1 MSVEFRQ
8 RTAGEILQMLRRRK
22 WLILLPILTMT
33 AAIGYVV
40 NKLPSVFESKTILA
54 VSAPTISEKVVQ
66 SLTEDDLSQR
76 LQTIR
81 TEVTSRNS
89 LEPMIVKYDLFKLE
103 RNAGEPMEMIIA
115 KMYKNIEVEVD
126 KNDED
131 QKVASFTIK
140 YRDRSP
146 EAARNVTAE
155 LASKYVNA
163 QILQSTE
170 VAKETRD
177 FLDTELAKAKQTLD
191 EKDRERLQVMMNN
204 VEILPEAVQ
213 GLIAQREGLQTREET
228 LSKEKEGLINE
239 KGRVLDSIRSLNSQ
253 MRLIED
259 FGEKE
264 TQDTAKQVGR
274 LENNPAYIT
283 LIQKRAELLSK
294 VENLKTV
301 RGLRDKH
308 PDVIAANNDVAK
320 LNNEIEELKKNVE
333 KNVADASQSTSRKAD
348 LQKKN
353 LEIEKQK
360 EEGKISL
367 IDQQITNKDND
378 LRANAG
384 QIQMIDEKINAS
396 PNVKV
401 ALEGI
406 NTQFQSAKQTYDE
419 LLKKKN
425 DAALQVNRE
434 SNAQGETVRVV
445 DAANLPS
452 SPVAPKKSVLT
463 AMGAGIGLAIGLF
476 LAGIFEIPRLFKIQ
490 SIEDAKHYTGLP
502 VLASVPPLLSYNEKT
517 WRNRSHY
524 LKVLMGVA
532 AAITAIPLIVMALQ
546 VTRVFERMIS

>member
-8 RTAGEILQMLRRRK
+8 RTAGEFFAMMKRRK

-54 VSAPTISEKVVQ
+54 VTAPTISEKVVQ
-66 SLTEDDLSQR
+66 SLTDEDLSQR

-81 TEVTSRNS
+81 TEVLSRNS
-89 LEPMIVKYDLFKLE
+89 LEPMIAKYDLFKLE
-103 RNAGEPMEMIIA
+103 RNAGTPMELIIE

-126 KNDED
+126 KDDND
-131 QKVASFTIK
+131 QKIASFSIK

-146 EAARNVTAE
+146 ESARNVTAE

-163 QILQSTE
+163 QVLQSTQTAE
-170 VAKETRD
+170 TTRD
-177 FLDTELAKAKQTLD
+177 FLDAELAKAKQILD
-191 EKDRERLQVMMNN
+191 EKDQERLKVMMNN
-204 VEILPEAVQ
+204 VDILPEAVQ
-213 GLIAQREGLQTREET
+213 GLIAQREGWQTSAVT

-259 FGEKE
+259 YGEKE
-264 TQDTAKQVGR
+264 SQDTAKQVGR

-283 LIQKRAELLSK
+283 LIQKRAELISK

-301 RGLRDKH
+301 KGLRDKH
-308 PDVIAANNDVAK
+308 PEVIAANNDVAK
-320 LNNEIEELKKNVE
+320 LNNEIELLKQNVE
-333 KNVADASQSTSRKAD
+333 KNVADASQSTSRKAE

-360 EEGKISL
+360 EEGKIAL
-367 IDQQITNKDND
+367 IDQQITNKDNE

-384 QIQMIDEKINAS
+384 QIQIIDEKINAS

-425 DAALQVNRE
+425 DASLQVNRE

-445 DAANLPS
+445 DPANLPS
-452 SPVAPKKSVLT
+452 S
-463 AMGAGIGLAIGLF
+463 
-476 LAGIFEIPRLFKIQ
+476 
-490 SIEDAKHYTGLP
+490 
-502 VLASVPPLLSYNEKT
+502 
-517 WRNRSHY
+517 
-524 LKVLMGVA
+524 
-532 AAITAIPLIVMALQ
+532 
-546 VTRVFERMIS
+546 

>member
-8 RTAGEILQMLRRRK
+8 RTAGEFFAMLKRRK

-54 VSAPTISEKVVQ
+54 VTAPTISEKVVQ
-66 SLTEDDLSQR
+66 SLTDDDLSQR

-81 TEVTSRNS
+81 TEVLSRNS
-89 LEPMIVKYDLFKLE
+89 LEPMIAKYDLFKLE
-103 RNAGEPMEMIIA
+103 RNAGTPMELIIE

-126 KNDED
+126 KDDND
-131 QKVASFTIK
+131 QKIASFSIK

-163 QILQSTE
+163 QILQSTRTAE
-170 VAKETRD
+170 TTRD
-177 FLDTELAKAKQTLD
+177 FLDDELAKAKQILD

-213 GLIAQREGLQTREET
+213 GLIAQRNGLQQREET
-228 LSKEKEGLINE
+228 LSKEKDGLNTE
-239 KGRVLDSIRSLNSQ
+239 KGRTNDNIRTLNSQ
-253 MRLIED
+253 ARLLEDFSERQTQDDVQSSGSIED
-259 FGEKE
+259 
-264 TQDTAKQVGR
+264 T
-274 LENNPAYIT
+274 PAYGT
-283 LIQKRAELLSK
+283 LINKRAELRAKLEK
-294 VENLKTV
+294 LQTN
-301 RGLRDKH
+301 LRDKH
-308 PDVIAANNDVAK
+308 PDIIATK
-320 LNNEIEELKKNVE
+320 GEIEKINDEIEALSKKTQQREE
-333 KNVADASQSTSRKAD
+333 KAINRGRTRTD

-353 LEIEKQK
+353 IEIEKQK
-360 EEGKISL
+360 AENQIAL
-367 IDQQITNKDND
+367 IDQQITNKDNEI
-378 LRANAG
+378 RTNAG
-384 QIQMIDEKINAS
+384 QIQIIDEKINAS

-425 DAALQVNRE
+425 DASLQVNRE

-445 DAANLPS
+445 DPANLPS
-452 SPVAPKKSVLT
+452 SPVAPKKGLLT
-463 AMGAGIGLAIGLF
+463 ALGSAIGLALGLF

-490 SIEDAKHYTGLP
+490 NIEDAKHYTGLP

-524 LKVLMGVA
+524 LKVLLGAA
-532 AAITAIPLIVMALQ
+532 AAITAVPLIVMALQ
-546 VTRVFERMIS
+546 VTRIFERMVS

>member
-8 RTAGEILQMLRRRK
+8 RTAGEFFAMMKRRK

-54 VSAPTISEKVVQ
+54 VTAPTISEKVVQ
-66 SLTEDDLSQR
+66 SLTDEDLSQR

-81 TEVTSRNS
+81 TEVLSRNS
-89 LEPMIVKYDLFKLE
+89 LEPMIAKYDLFKLE
-103 RNAGEPMEMIIA
+103 RNAGTPMELIIE

-126 KNDED
+126 KDDND
-131 QKVASFTIK
+131 QKIASFSIK

-146 EAARNVTAE
+146 ESARNVTAE

-163 QILQSTE
+163 QVLQSTQTAE
-170 VAKETRD
+170 TTRD
-177 FLDTELAKAKQTLD
+177 FLDAELAKAKQILD
-191 EKDRERLQVMMNN
+191 EKDQERLKVMMNN
-204 VEILPEAVQ
+204 VDILPEAVQ
-213 GLIAQREGLQTREET
+213 GLIAQREGWQTSAVT

-259 FGEKE
+259 YGEKE
-264 TQDTAKQVGR
+264 SQDTAKQVGR

-283 LIQKRAELLSK
+283 LIQKRAELISK

-301 RGLRDKH
+301 KGLRDKH
-308 PDVIAANNDVAK
+308 PEVIAANNDVAK
-320 LNNEIEELKKNVE
+320 LNNEIELLKQNVE
-333 KNVADASQSTSRKAD
+333 KNVADASQSTSRKAE

-360 EEGKISL
+360 EEGKIAL
-367 IDQQITNKDND
+367 IDQQITNKDNE

-384 QIQMIDEKINAS
+384 QIQIIDEKINAS

-425 DAALQVNRE
+425 DASLQVNRE

-445 DAANLPS
+445 DPANLPS
-452 SPVAPKKSVLT
+452 SPVAPKKGLLT
-463 AMGAGIGLAIGLF
+463 AMGGAIGLAIGLF
-476 LAGIFEIPRLFKIQ
+476 LAGIFEIPRIFKIQ
-490 SIEDAKHYTGLP
+490 NIEDAKHYTGLP

-524 LKVLMGVA
+524 LKVLIGVA
-532 AAITAIPLIVMALQ
+532 AAVTAIPLIVMALQ
-546 VTRVFERMIS
+546 VTRIFERMVS

>member
-54 VSAPTISEKVVQ
+54 VTAPTISEKVVQ

-76 LQTIR
+76 LQNIR
-81 TEVTSRNS
+81 TNVLSRNS

-131 QKVASFTIK
+131 RKVASFTIK

-177 FLDTELAKAKQTLD
+177 FLDTELAKAKQILD

-264 TQDTAKQVGR
+264 SQDTAKQVGR

-320 LNNEIEELKKNVE
+320 LNNEIEELKRNVE
-333 KNVADASQSTSRKAD
+333 KNVADASQSTSRKAE

-425 DAALQVNRE
+425 DASLQVNRE

-452 SPVAPKKSVLT
+452 SPVAPKKGVLT
-463 AMGAGIGLAIGLF
+463 AMGGAIGLAIGLF

-502 VLASVPPLLSYNEKT
+502 VLASVPPLLSYNEKS

-546 VTRVFERMIS
+546 VTRIFERMIS